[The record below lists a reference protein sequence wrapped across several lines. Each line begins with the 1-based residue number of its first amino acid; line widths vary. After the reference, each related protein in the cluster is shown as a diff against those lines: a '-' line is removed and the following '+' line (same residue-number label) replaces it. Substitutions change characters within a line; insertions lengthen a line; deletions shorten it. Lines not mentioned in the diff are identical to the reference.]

1 MFFRYKSKDVSLLL
15 IMLMRNFAQKIILKH
30 GTEKT
35 KYLKYEKL

>member
-15 IMLMRNFAQKIILKH
+15 IMFMCNFAQKIQLKH

-35 KYLKYEKL
+35 K